1 MSTIPKICLGKEVAR
16 EGFLEEGVR
25 MWHFT
30 YHRSGLMAAF
40 QAAQAFLGVEHRVVL
55 SKLQLP
61 TMFGF
66 IHVLSLPLCRWASDL
81 ARNCFL
87 QSDTLSV
94 GEGEGQGAGQGVE
107 EGPLQPVS
115 LRLEDKM
122 VLQVDLPRSLASE
135 GPRMLWGLGL
145 GIILG
150 HHSSSPG

>member
-1 MSTIPKICLGKEVAR
+1 M
-16 EGFLEEGVR
+16 
-25 MWHFT
+25 
-30 YHRSGLMAAF
+30 
-40 QAAQAFLGVEHRVVL
+40 VL
-55 SKLQLP
+55 SKLQLH

-66 IHVLSLPLCRWASDL
+66 IHVLSLPLRRWASDL

-87 QSDTLSV
+87 QSDTLLV